1 MPSRSIRILQQLK
14 RTKTMNRHT
23 SPSTEQHQQILLLLP
38 WFLNQSLEHNE
49 RQLVESH
56 LCSCDLCSGLLMA
69 WKKPE
74 YFDFPSKLSTWI
86 FNSDYPAQRLESKD
100 WLSCAFATLQP
111 DQRAVIELTFCHGL
125 HYQDIAR
132 ILNCPE
138 NTIKT
143 RMFHARKKLQVFA
156 ATQEI
161 ITETQED

>member
-1 MPSRSIRILQQLK
+1 
-14 RTKTMNRHT
+14 MNLHT
-23 SPSTEQHQQILLLLP
+23 SPSTDQHQQIQLLLP

-49 RQLVESH
+49 HQQVESH
-56 LCSCDLCSGLLMA
+56 LGSCSLCSGLLMA

-74 YFDFPSKLSTWI
+74 YFNFPSKLSTWL
-86 FNSDYPAQRLESKD
+86 FGADYPAQRLESKD
-100 WLSCAFATLQP
+100 WLSCAFASLQP

-138 NTIKT
+138 NTVKT

-156 ATQEI
+156 
-161 ITETQED
+161 ETQED